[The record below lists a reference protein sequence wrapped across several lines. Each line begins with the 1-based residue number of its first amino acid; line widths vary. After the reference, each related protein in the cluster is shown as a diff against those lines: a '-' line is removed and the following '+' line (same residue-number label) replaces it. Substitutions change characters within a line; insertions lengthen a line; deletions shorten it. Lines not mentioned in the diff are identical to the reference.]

1 MHPIAR
7 ILAVAYVGLAVV
19 GGVVYAEM
27 TATYVDVAR
36 IENELPRNVEVTRVD
51 IAWSGNTSETAHV
64 SVFVKV
70 TNPGRIVVG
79 IQILSFA
86 LHIDNPY
93 DNRSWAD
100 LAKLVTT
107 FIQEGG
113 FDQAYDPPIPVAPGE
128 TRVLEVVVNVDPSRM
143 GRFNR
148 PDGAGRFH
156 PVVWNVLVVYKL
168 LDGRAGDHFYV
179 APYYD
184 AAGVVPNA
192 P

>member
-1 MHPIAR
+1 MHAIAR
-7 ILAVAYVGLAVV
+7 ILAVSYIALAVV
-19 GGVVYAEM
+19 GGIVYAEM
-27 TATYVDVAR
+27 TATYVDVAQ
-36 IENELPRNVEVTRVD
+36 IQNELERYVEVTRVA
-51 IAWSGNTSETAHV
+51 INWSGNTSETAHV
-64 SVFVKV
+64 SVFVNV

-79 IQILSFA
+79 MQSVSFA

-100 LAKLVTT
+100 LVKLETT
-107 FIQEGG
+107 FVQPGG
-113 FDQAYDPPIPVAPGE
+113 FDRAHEPSLPVAPGE

-143 GRFNR
+143 DRFNR
-148 PDGAGRFH
+148 TDASGRFH
-156 PVVWNVLVVYKL
+156 PVIWSVLVIYEL
-168 LDGRAGDHFYV
+168 LDGRVGDFFYV